1 MDYAIQDNS
10 NKFENILVNALK
22 IPGVKVDRNTF
33 LYETLS
39 KSIRNLDTVKIA
51 ISKNPIEAGIS
62 VSQIDKIA
70 KSLIN
75 KRTTHTSA
83 ASFAAGIP
91 GGLAMAAT
99 IPMDTLQFLGN
110 AIRLSQELAYLYGYE
125 DLWDGNQLDDDKVK
139 RELTLFLGVM
149 FGVGGSASALRVISN
164 NISKQVIQKTSRKA
178 LTKTAYYPIIK
189 KIGAMIGV
197 KVTKDSFAKGISK
210 AVPII
215 GGIVSG
221 GITYA
226 SMKPMGNRLSKVLS
240 ESIENYTDKDLE
252 KDLRDIENEIVDV
265 DYKEVN
271 IEDIATTAEEI
282 QENKK
287 SFSVADELLKFKE
300 LLDVGL
306 ITREEFDNKKEELM
320 K

>member
-1 MDYAIQDNS
+1 MQDNS

-22 IPGVKVDRNTF
+22 IHGVKVDRNTF

-39 KSIRNLDTVKIA
+39 KSIKNLDTVKIA

-62 VSQIDKIA
+62 ISQIDKIA

-83 ASFAAGIP
+83 ASFASGIP

-99 IPMDTLQFLGN
+99 IPMDTLQFLGT

-125 DLWDGNQLDDDKVK
+125 NLWDGNQLDNDKVK

-189 KIGAMIGV
+189 KIGSIIGV

-240 ESIENYTDKDLE
+240 ESIGNYTEKDLE
-252 KDLRDIENEIVDV
+252 RDLRDIENEIVDV
-265 DYKEVN
+265 DYKEVD
-271 IEDIATTAEEI
+271 IEYIATAVDETKEI
-282 QENKK
+282 NEP
-287 SFSVADELLKFKE
+287 FSVADELLKFKE
-300 LLDVGL
+300 LLDAGL
-306 ITREEFDNKKEELM
+306 ITREEFDRKKIELIGNNK
-320 K
+320 

>member
-1 MDYAIQDNS
+1 YAMQDNS

-22 IPGVKVDRNTF
+22 IHGVKVDRNTF

-39 KSIRNLDTVKIA
+39 KSIKNLDTVKIA

-62 VSQIDKIA
+62 ISQIDKIA

-99 IPMDTLQFLGN
+99 IPMDTLQFLGT

-125 DLWDGNQLDDDKVK
+125 DLWDGNQLDNDKVK

-149 FGVGGSASALRVISN
+149 FGVGGSASALRVISD

-189 KIGAMIGV
+189 KIGSIIGV

-240 ESIENYTDKDLE
+240 ESIGNYTEKDLE
-252 KDLRDIENEIVDV
+252 RDLRDIENEIVDV
-265 DYKEVN
+265 DYKEVD
-271 IEDIATTAEEI
+271 IEYIATAVDETKEI
-282 QENKK
+282 NEP
-287 SFSVADELLKFKE
+287 FSVAEELLKIKD
-300 LLDVGL
+300 LLDAGL
-306 ITREEFDNKKEELM
+306 ITREEFDKKKIDLIG
-320 K
+320 

>member
-1 MDYAIQDNS
+1 MDYAIYDNS
-10 NKFENILVNALK
+10 SKFENILINVLK
-22 IPGVKVDRNTF
+22 IPGVKVDRKNF

-39 KSIRNLDTVKIA
+39 SSVKDLDTVKIA
-51 ISKNPIEAGIS
+51 ISKNTIEAGIS
-62 VSQIDKIA
+62 VYQLDKIA

-75 KRTTHTSA
+75 KRTTQTSA
-83 ASFAAGIP
+83 ASFVAGIP
-91 GGLAMAAT
+91 GGLAMAAA
-99 IPMDTLQFLGN
+99 IPMDTFQFLGN

-125 DLWDGNQLDDDKVK
+125 DFWDGSQLDDDKVK

-164 NISKQVIQKTSRKA
+164 NISKKVIQKTSRKA

-197 KVTKDSFAKGISK
+197 KVTKGSFAKGISK
-210 AVPII
+210 AVPIL

-221 GITYA
+221 GITYV

-240 ESIENYTDKDLE
+240 ESTGNYTDKDLE
-252 KDLRDIENEIVDV
+252 RDLRDIESEIVDV
-265 DYKEVN
+265 DFKELD
-271 IEDIATTAEEI
+271 IEDIATTVDEV
-282 QENKK
+282 QESKN

-300 LLDVGL
+300 LLDAGL
-306 ITREEFDNKKEELM
+306 ITREEFDEKKYELM

>member
-1 MDYAIQDNS
+1 MDNAIIDNS
-10 NKFENILVNALK
+10 SKFENILMNTLK
-22 IPGVKVDRNTF
+22 IPGIKVNRKEF
-33 LYETLS
+33 LYEILS
-39 KSIRNLDTVKIA
+39 SNIKDLDTIKIA
-51 ISKNPIEAGIS
+51 ISKSPIEAGIS
-62 VSQIDKIA
+62 TYQLDKIA

-83 ASFAAGIP
+83 VSFAAGIP
-91 GGLAMAAT
+91 GGLAMGAT
-99 IPMDTLQFLGN
+99 IPMDTLQFLGT

-125 DLWDGNQLDDDKVK
+125 DLWDGNQLDDEKVK

-189 KIGAMIGV
+189 KIGGMIGV

-210 AVPII
+210 AVPIL

-221 GITYA
+221 GITYV

-240 ESIENYTDKDLE
+240 ESIGNYTDNDLE
-252 KDLRDIENEIVDV
+252 RDLRDIESKIVDV
-265 DYKEVN
+265 DFKEVN
-271 IEDIATTAEEI
+271 IDDIAATEEDM
-282 QENKK
+282 QDSKT
-287 SFSVADELLKFKE
+287 SFSIADELLKFKE

-306 ITREEFDNKKEELM
+306 ITREEFNKK
-320 K
+320 KVN

>member
-1 MDYAIQDNS
+1 
-10 NKFENILVNALK
+10 
-22 IPGVKVDRNTF
+22 
-33 LYETLS
+33 
-39 KSIRNLDTVKIA
+39 
-51 ISKNPIEAGIS
+51 
-62 VSQIDKIA
+62 
-70 KSLIN
+70 
-75 KRTTHTSA
+75 
-83 ASFAAGIP
+83 
-91 GGLAMAAT
+91 MAAT

>member
-1 MDYAIQDNS
+1 MDYAIYDNS
-10 NKFENILVNALK
+10 SKFENILINVLK
-22 IPGVKVDRNTF
+22 IPGVKVDRKNF

-39 KSIRNLDTVKIA
+39 SSVKDLDTVKIA
-51 ISKNPIEAGIS
+51 ISKNTIEAGIS
-62 VSQIDKIA
+62 VYQLDKIA

-75 KRTTHTSA
+75 KRTTQTSA
-83 ASFAAGIP
+83 ASFVAGIP
-91 GGLAMAAT
+91 GGLAMAAA

-125 DLWDGNQLDDDKVK
+125 DFWDGSQLDDDKVK

-164 NISKQVIQKTSRKA
+164 NISKKVIQKTSRKA

-197 KVTKDSFAKGISK
+197 KVTKGSFAKGISK
-210 AVPII
+210 AVPIL

-221 GITYA
+221 GITYV

-240 ESIENYTDKDLE
+240 ESTGNYTDKDLE
-252 KDLRDIENEIVDV
+252 RDLRDIESEIVDV
-265 DYKEVN
+265 DFKELD
-271 IEDIATTAEEI
+271 IEDIATTVDEV
-282 QENKK
+282 QESKN

-300 LLDVGL
+300 LLDAGL
-306 ITREEFDNKKEELM
+306 ITREEFDEKKYELM

>member
-1 MDYAIQDNS
+1 MQDNS

-22 IPGVKVDRNTF
+22 IHGVKVDRNTF

-39 KSIRNLDTVKIA
+39 KSIKNLDTVKIA

-62 VSQIDKIA
+62 ISQIDKIA

-99 IPMDTLQFLGN
+99 IPMDTLQFLGT

-125 DLWDGNQLDDDKVK
+125 DLWDGNQLDNDKVK

-189 KIGAMIGV
+189 KIGSIIGV

-240 ESIENYTDKDLE
+240 ESIGNYTEKDLE
-252 KDLRDIENEIVDV
+252 RDLRDIENEIVDV
-265 DYKEVN
+265 DYKEVD
-271 IEDIATTAEEI
+271 IEYIATAVDETKEI
-282 QENKK
+282 NEP
-287 SFSVADELLKFKE
+287 FSVAEELFKFKD
-300 LLDVGL
+300 LLDAGL
-306 ITREEFDNKKEELM
+306 ITREEFDKKKIDLIG
-320 K
+320 

>member
-1 MDYAIQDNS
+1 MDYTIQDNS
-10 NKFENILVNALK
+10 NKFENILMNALK
-22 IPGVKVDRNTF
+22 IPGIKVNRKDF
-33 LYETLS
+33 LYEILS
-39 KSIRNLDTVKIA
+39 SSIKDLDTIKLA
-51 ISKNPIEAGIS
+51 ISKSPIEAGIS
-62 VSQIDKIA
+62 IYQLDKIA

-75 KRTTHTSA
+75 KRTTHTSV

-99 IPMDTLQFLGN
+99 IPMDTLQFLGT

-125 DLWDGNQLDDDKVK
+125 DLWDGNQLDDEKVK

-210 AVPII
+210 AVPVL

-221 GITYA
+221 GITYV

-240 ESIENYTDKDLE
+240 DSNGNYTDSDLE
-252 KDLRDIENEIVDV
+252 RDLKDIENEIVDV
-265 DYKEVN
+265 DFREVDK
-271 IEDIATTAEEI
+271 EDIAVTTEDI
-282 QENKK
+282 QNSKN

-300 LLDVGL
+300 LLDAGL
-306 ITREEFDNKKEELM
+306 ITREEFDKKKIELIG
-320 K
+320 